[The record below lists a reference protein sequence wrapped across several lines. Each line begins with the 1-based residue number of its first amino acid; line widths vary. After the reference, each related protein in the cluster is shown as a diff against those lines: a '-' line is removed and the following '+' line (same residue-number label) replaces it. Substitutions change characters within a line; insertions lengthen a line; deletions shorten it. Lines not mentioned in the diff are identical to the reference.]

1 MSVSRVQR
9 SDSVLPVHTS
19 ILFQIFFPYKLLPII
34 EGNLLFLRQSCHTKG
49 DLGWLSTKIALF
61 PPRGLCMHMLLPGVP
76 FLQTAAWLSLSLFRW
91 VTVLSPPPWPN
102 DPHFTPPAI
111 PSLTLYSSIFPMDWE
126 SPVGRELAYSQK
138 SPLRLVTSHTPLHV
152 CGGTAWPHPPVM
164 TDELHLEPGFL
175 RNYLVHR
182 WPLLTVLSGHSFLR
196 LHLAQQGVPRAAIGM
211 RLPYEPEPPEGS
223 DFTPEPVT
231 AAPVPR
237 RGQGVGEVRRGESR
251 GPSHVLMIALQ
262 WSRHPSG
269 SWPTWFWGGVNIPTV
284 T

>member
-1 MSVSRVQR
+1 
-9 SDSVLPVHTS
+9 
-19 ILFQIFFPYKLLPII
+19 
-34 EGNLLFLRQSCHTKG
+34 
-49 DLGWLSTKIALF
+49 
-61 PPRGLCMHMLLPGVP
+61 
-76 FLQTAAWLSLSLFRW
+76 
-91 VTVLSPPPWPN
+91 
-102 DPHFTPPAI
+102 
-111 PSLTLYSSIFPMDWE
+111 
-126 SPVGRELAYSQK
+126 
-138 SPLRLVTSHTPLHV
+138 
-152 CGGTAWPHPPVM
+152 M